1 MNVSSMSMSSSNSHH
16 ECHSPALH
24 PTLSPVLYIRETGM
38 APLPDV
44 AQMPLAPPRNGCGGA
59 MAACRGA
66 PLFPNRD
73 ADAERWPP
81 GLAYDISVVPPP
93 PLLHLPPRSLA
104 DIVTHGRN
112 NLPSGSTLGAGFVS
126 SEEGAFP
133 HL

>member
-16 ECHSPALH
+16 ERHSPALH

-66 PLFPNRD
+66 PLFPNREV
-73 ADAERWPP
+73 DAEKWPP
-81 GLAYDISVVPPP
+81 GFAYDINVALP
-93 PLLHLPPRSLA
+93 PLPPQHLLCSYA
-104 DIVTHGRN
+104 DIASNRRSA
-112 NLPSGSTLGAGFVS
+112 LPSGSTLGAGFVS

-133 HL
+133 RL